1 MRTHPSR
8 QSDRASIAPVN
19 PQEKDLAA
27 AASQIAGASRGK
39 QMAGGLT
46 GLSSQPRRR
55 RVPSRKSQWQQSAR
69 LQSAGPSR
77 GVLHARQIQSPRI
90 IHTFQHSC
98 CARYALRF
106 SSPQNADGFHLPRV
120 HFPPLA
126 CRHILVIAVGDAR
139 CAGLGKYSVVN
150 VLDEHERT
158 MAFAE
163 IALGQI
169 KSLRQTAIPRNYEI
183 WYVYATGYNPP
194 LNKIINETLA
204 RNGRLTES
212 DLEQIYETY
221 LSHLKITD
229 RIDKVGARVIGEID
243 DVMSLITDAL
253 GVSVSYDATLSEAN
267 EKLSA
272 AGDRDT
278 VKPIIEMLIKA
289 TGEMRETNTALEE
302 RLTLSKTE
310 ISNLQQSLE
319 AIRAESLTDPL
330 TGLGNRK
337 YFDRMIDV
345 AVQNALANNEPLSLL
360 MFDIDHFK
368 SFNDS
373 YGHLTGDQ
381 VLRLVSNSLKQTIKG
396 QDITARYGGEEFAVV
411 LPNTAL
417 RQALTVADHI
427 RRAVMAKELKKKST
441 GEILGRV
448 TISVGVSMLKP
459 GDDTDAL
466 IERADACLYVAKRN
480 GRNRVICEVDP
491 EYATENHGQACVSKA
506 AG

>member
-1 MRTHPSR
+1 M
-8 QSDRASIAPVN
+8 PV
-19 PQEKDLAA
+19 
-27 AASQIAGASRGK
+27 IAGQAAWPAMG
-39 QMAGGLT
+39 
-46 GLSSQPRRR
+46 
-55 RVPSRKSQWQQSAR
+55 
-69 LQSAGPSR
+69 
-77 GVLHARQIQSPRI
+77 
-90 IHTFQHSC
+90 
-98 CARYALRF
+98 
-106 SSPQNADGFHLPRV
+106 N
-120 HFPPLA
+120 
-126 CRHILVIAVGDAR
+126 
-139 CAGLGKYSVVN
+139 SVVK

-163 IALGQI
+163 VALGQI
-169 KSLRQTAIPRNYEI
+169 RSLRQAAVPRNYEI
-183 WYVYATGYNPP
+183 WYIYATGYNAP

-204 RNGRLTES
+204 RHGKLSEA

-221 LSHLKITD
+221 LSHLKTTD

-243 DVMSLITDAL
+243 DVMQLLTDAL
-253 GVSVSYDATLSEAN
+253 GMSATYDASLAGAS

-272 AGDRDT
+272 ATNRDQIKAVIETLVKSTREMRDT
-278 VKPIIEMLIKA
+278 NK
-289 TGEMRETNTALEE
+289 ALEE
-302 RLTLSKTE
+302 RLTLSKNE

-337 YFDRMIDV
+337 YFDRMIEM
-345 AVQNALANNEPLSLL
+345 AVQSALANGEPLSLL

-381 VLRLVSNSLKQTIKG
+381 VLRLVGMSLKQTIKG

-466 IERADACLYVAKRN
+466 IERADGCLYAAKRN
-480 GRNRVICEVDP
+480 GRNRVVCEVDP
-491 EYATENHGQACVSKA
+491 EYAAETQSQVA
-506 AG
+506 

>member
-1 MRTHPSR
+1 LLGR
-8 QSDRASIAPVN
+8 
-19 PQEKDLAA
+19 
-27 AASQIAGASRGK
+27 RGLLW
-39 QMAGGLT
+39 G
-46 GLSSQPRRR
+46 
-55 RVPSRKSQWQQSAR
+55 
-69 LQSAGPSR
+69 
-77 GVLHARQIQSPRI
+77 I
-90 IHTFQHSC
+90 
-98 CARYALRF
+98 
-106 SSPQNADGFHLPRV
+106 
-120 HFPPLA
+120 
-126 CRHILVIAVGDAR
+126 
-139 CAGLGKYSVVN
+139 SVVK

-163 IALGQI
+163 VALGQI
-169 KSLRQTAIPRNYEI
+169 RSLRQAAVPRNYEI
-183 WYVYATGYNPP
+183 WYIYATGYNAP

-204 RNGRLTES
+204 RHGKLSEA

-221 LSHLKITD
+221 LSHLKTTD

-243 DVMSLITDAL
+243 DVMQLLTDAL
-253 GVSVSYDATLSEAN
+253 GMSATYDASLSGAS

-272 AGDRDT
+272 AKNRDQIQAVVETLVKSTREMRDT
-278 VKPIIEMLIKA
+278 NK
-289 TGEMRETNTALEE
+289 ALEE
-302 RLTLSKTE
+302 RLTLSKNE

-337 YFDRMIDV
+337 YFDRMIEM
-345 AVQNALANNEPLSLL
+345 AVQSALANGEPLSLL

-381 VLRLVSNSLKQTIKG
+381 VLRLVGMSLKQTIKG

-466 IERADACLYVAKRN
+466 IERADGCLYAAKRN
-480 GRNRVICEVDP
+480 GRNRVVCEVDP
-491 EYATENHGQACVSKA
+491 EYAAETQSQVA
-506 AG
+506 

>member
-1 MRTHPSR
+1 M
-8 QSDRASIAPVN
+8 V
-19 PQEKDLAA
+19 K
-27 AASQIAGASRGK
+27 
-39 QMAGGLT
+39 
-46 GLSSQPRRR
+46 
-55 RVPSRKSQWQQSAR
+55 
-69 LQSAGPSR
+69 
-77 GVLHARQIQSPRI
+77 
-90 IHTFQHSC
+90 
-98 CARYALRF
+98 
-106 SSPQNADGFHLPRV
+106 
-120 HFPPLA
+120 
-126 CRHILVIAVGDAR
+126 
-139 CAGLGKYSVVN
+139 

-163 IALGQI
+163 VALGQI
-169 KSLRQTAIPRNYEI
+169 RSLRQTAVPRNYEI
-183 WYVYATGYNPP
+183 WYIYATGYNAP

-204 RNGRLTES
+204 RNGNLTEA

-221 LSHLKITD
+221 LSHIKATD

-243 DVMSLITDAL
+243 DVMSLLTDAL
-253 GVSVSYDATLSEAN
+253 GMSASYDASLNGAS

-272 AGDRDT
+272 AKTPDQ
-278 VKPIIEMLIKA
+278 VKGVVESLLRS
-289 TGEMRETNTALEE
+289 TREMRETNKALEE
-302 RLTLSKTE
+302 RLMLSKNE

-337 YFDRMIDV
+337 YFDRMIET
-345 AVQNALANNEPLSLL
+345 AVQDALATGEPLSLL

-381 VLRLVSNSLKQTIKG
+381 VLRLVGMSLKQTIKG

-411 LPNTAL
+411 LPSTAL

-459 GDDTDAL
+459 GDDPDAL
-466 IERADACLYVAKRN
+466 IERADACLYAAKRN

-491 EYATENHGQACVSKA
+491 EYTAEIQSQVA
-506 AG
+506 

>member
-1 MRTHPSR
+1 
-8 QSDRASIAPVN
+8 
-19 PQEKDLAA
+19 
-27 AASQIAGASRGK
+27 
-39 QMAGGLT
+39 
-46 GLSSQPRRR
+46 
-55 RVPSRKSQWQQSAR
+55 
-69 LQSAGPSR
+69 
-77 GVLHARQIQSPRI
+77 VLE
-90 IHTFQHSC
+90 
-98 CARYALRF
+98 
-106 SSPQNADGFHLPRV
+106 
-120 HFPPLA
+120 
-126 CRHILVIAVGDAR
+126 
-139 CAGLGKYSVVN
+139 
-150 VLDEHERT
+150 EHERT

-169 KSLRQTAIPRNYEI
+169 RSLRQSAVPRNYEI

-204 RNGRLTES
+204 RNGRLTEA

-221 LSHLKITD
+221 LSQIKTTD

-243 DVMSLITDAL
+243 DVMNLITEAL
-253 GVSVSYDATLSEAN
+253 AMSARYDDSLSGASR
-267 EKLSA
+267 KLEVAQSREQVKTVV
-272 AGDRDT
+272 GSLMKSTREMRDT
-278 VKPIIEMLIKA
+278 NK
-289 TGEMRETNTALEE
+289 ALED
-302 RLTLSKTE
+302 RLTLSKSE

-337 YFDRMIDV
+337 YFDRSIDS
-345 AVQNALANNEPLSLL
+345 AVQNALASGEPLSLL

-381 VLRLVSNSLKQTIKG
+381 VLRLVGMSLRQTIKG

-459 GDDTDAL
+459 GDDTDSL
-466 IERADACLYVAKRN
+466 IERADACLYAAKRN
-480 GRNRVICEVDP
+480 GRNRVVCEADP
-491 EYATENHGQACVSKA
+491 EYTAETHGRVA
-506 AG
+506 